1 MKAKDL
7 SAQLASRV
15 ESIVAELLPKGKRA
29 GNYWQAGDAF
39 GSAGSSLYVHLSGQ
53 WRGNW
58 RDAATGER
66 GDLIDLI
73 ALQRGAS
80 LGEAMA
86 IAAQMIGQEQRR
98 DNFKPVEEQK
108 PRDNVKAASGLW
120 QRARPLTT
128 SYGQHGQAYLQ
139 GRGLSLHN
147 IFDLRF
153 LKNAWVMVDG
163 SRREFPAIIA
173 AVRGESGEVVGVH
186 RTFLDPT
193 TPAKAP
199 IKDPKRALGH
209 LTGGACWL
217 RRSGEC
223 LIVAEGIETALS
235 IGMVFPGAAL
245 AAGLTAHHL
254 AEMNIPRNYSRI
266 LIAADN
272 DEAGQ
277 NAAARLTERVK
288 EGRECVATAVS
299 QFGDFNDDLNRLG
312 LAEMRRKVKA
322 MVKQQTR

>member
-73 ALQRGAS
+73 ALQRGVP

-86 IAAQMIGQEQRR
+86 IASQMIGQ
-98 DNFKPVEEQK
+98 DDFKPTEAAK

-153 LKNAWVMVDG
+153 LKGAWVMVDG

-193 TPAKAP
+193 TPAKAA

-235 IGMVFPGAAL
+235 IGMAFPGAAL

-254 AEMNIPRNYSRI
+254 AEMNIPKNYSRI

-299 QFGDFNDDLNRLG
+299 QYGDFNEDLKRLG

-322 MVKQQTR
+322 MVKNQTQ